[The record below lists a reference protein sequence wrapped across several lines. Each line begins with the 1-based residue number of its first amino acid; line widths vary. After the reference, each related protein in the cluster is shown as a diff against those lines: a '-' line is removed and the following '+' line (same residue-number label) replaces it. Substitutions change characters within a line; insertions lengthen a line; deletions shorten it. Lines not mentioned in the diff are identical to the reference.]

1 MKASMLVL
9 IKTVK
14 AEQVRHAFGL
24 SDGASRG
31 ENGNDG
37 TPDLDVL
44 RPAEGFECKLGEIRA
59 EADLPFPVRDHR
71 LRVGFLGF
79 R

>member
-1 MKASMLVL
+1 MLVR

-14 AEQVRHAFGL
+14 AQEVRHAFGL
-24 SDGASRG
+24 SDGSSRG

-37 TPDLDVL
+37 TSDLDVL
-44 RPAEGFECKLGEIRA
+44 RASEGFECKLGEIRA
-59 EADLPFPVRDHR
+59 KADLPFPVRDHR
-71 LRVGFLGF
+71 LCIGFLGF

>member
-1 MKASMLVL
+1 MKAPMFVL

-14 AEQVRHAFGL
+14 AQEVRHAFGL
-24 SDGASRG
+24 SDGSSRG

-37 TPDLDVL
+37 TPNLNVL
-44 RPAEGFECKLGEIRA
+44 RASEGFECKLGEIRA
-59 EADLPFPVRDHR
+59 EADLPFPVRYHR
-71 LRVGFLGF
+71 LCVGFLGF